1 MRLLLISSIFISLL
15 LGCSSPKTNYYALSS
30 APIPQPAA
38 GGKKLKVMVGPVSLP
53 APIDQPQLVIQGKDN
68 QIQVFEYHRWA
79 GSLKSE
85 VGRVIAANIAREL
98 ELSNVWNF
106 SQSTQTN
113 YDYQIFVDVQ
123 TFDSKPGDSVVVDVL
138 WTIKPAASNAKTLA
152 KTASVSTD
160 AGLKPQVLMGRSLV
174 REPVASAEIDA
185 LVAAQS
191 LAFTKVSSE
200 IAQSI
205 RNK

>member
-1 MRLLLISSIFISLL
+1 M
-15 LGCSSPKTNYYALSS
+15 
-30 APIPQPAA
+30 
-38 GGKKLKVMVGPVSLP
+38 
-53 APIDQPQLVIQGKDN
+53 
-68 QIQVFEYHRWA
+68 
-79 GSLKSE
+79 
-85 VGRVIAANIAREL
+85 
-98 ELSNVWNF
+98 
-106 SQSTQTN
+106 
-113 YDYQIFVDVQ
+113 
-123 TFDSKPGDSVVVDVL
+123 L

-160 AGLKPQVLMGRSLV
+160 AGLKPQVLMGRTLL